1 MQKYSGMISR
11 INPLAL
17 IFLQNEEE
25 EEPAA
30 VTPAQIT
37 NVHNHYYHTNYSIYN
52 NVVNRYVHNYN
63 QIVSLLRSNA
73 IYSNSPN
80 FKLDVH
86 PVTFQHTQV
95 QTPQETEAVV
105 KQVTERLLQEY
116 VRVGKMQETKPE
128 IQVKQLMEKVSADSL
143 QILSGTTRE
152 KILSEL
158 SREVQEKILP
168 LVQKEIINNEIISKQ
183 ISQNEIPPKLLT
195 KEIATVLQRSVKTV
209 VEQQAGNL
217 PKPVITQAAMKFSK
231 ELTVQL
237 EKEMEKFSRS
247 VFKETERTIEKQER
261 VFTEREIEHRSEKP
275 AEQQVEVIRDILI
288 REIEPCVMAMS
299 PGTSRSVIRQEIRE
313 VCRKERA
320 VEVLLEELSQVAASE
335 NIRISTETNTVR
347 IREILHSLIQKI
359 TKHTDTCR
367 RGKERFEKQVF
378 QRLMPLPVRSFPTQP
393 VSFEFRREETENS
406 IIQQKIVQIVNKE
419 QTFESKF
426 YTHLYDQFIKKAK
439 AQKESDVDRSALP
452 GGIIYHRKPKEKVF
466 FRTRDVIQMPL
477 EMLKQYP
484 MIPAQEQVEQSAG
497 TRQITDEIIKR
508 VTDEIEK
515 RVSVETARK
524 VNREIVKSVNREIE
538 QKISNEIERYSV
550 DWKEPVLRRVIHK
563 SLPEFTISVDSDKG
577 AGFSGISYQAGYP
590 ELTLLVQEKQDSPV
604 PQTIIQ
610 ERDIA
615 VPNLRAVT
623 PIGLVHKQEEQV
635 KGEEHHENTASS
647 PRQNREQEIQP
658 DIVFK
663 EEIVTKENISQVMTE
678 QIQTKQQMMAAG
690 QSQLTMNGQNVP
702 LQDAAGQNFLG
713 APGYM
718 PDAKVEQMISESV
731 SRHMDEN
738 VKQISR
744 QVYNTLSRQI
754 KKEQERR
761 GL

>member
-95 QTPQETEAVV
+95 QTPQETAAAV
-105 KQVTERLLQEY
+105 KQVTEHLLQEY

-217 PKPVITQAAMKFSK
+217 PKPVITQVAMKFSK

-426 YTHLYDQFIKKAK
+426 YTHLYDQFIKKTK

-484 MIPAQEQVEQSAG
+484 MIPAQEQVEQSEG

-515 RVSVETARK
+515 RVSVEAARK
-524 VNREIVKSVNREIE
+524 VNLEIVKSVNREIE

-658 DIVFK
+658 DIVFT

-690 QSQLTMNGQNVP
+690 QSQLTMNGKNVP
-702 LQDAAGQNFLG
+702 LQDAAGQNFFG
-713 APGYM
+713 ATGYM